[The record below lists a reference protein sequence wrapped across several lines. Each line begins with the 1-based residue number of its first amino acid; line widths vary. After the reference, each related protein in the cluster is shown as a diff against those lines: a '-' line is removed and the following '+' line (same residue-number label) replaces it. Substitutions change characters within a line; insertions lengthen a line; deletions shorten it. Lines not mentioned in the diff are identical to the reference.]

1 MIIHEHAA
9 LITAYK
15 NFSYLEAL
23 VKKLSSH
30 FSVYIHIDKSSTEIG
45 SDKMTYLEKT
55 YGCRCFAKYVCC
67 WAGYNNL
74 LAYIELLR
82 VAHSN
87 HHKYYHILSGED
99 LPVKS
104 YADIEQFFQGNNKIY
119 ISFHKA
125 KDAPWE
131 ERYKYYYIFV
141 NKDPHKRL
149 YATLN
154 KLSIGFQKAFGI
166 RRTRIGNETD
176 MYKGYIFGSL
186 PHDAV
191 SYVLQYVDSNPA
203 FMKDLAT
210 TFISEEFFL
219 QTILGNS
226 IYKDRIAHNCLRYSV
241 WEYKNGSIPGYLD
254 ETDIPEL
261 ERGGY
266 IFARKVNYKA
276 SAKLISYMDRLW
288 PET

>member
-23 VKKLSSH
+23 VKKLSPH

-45 SDKMTYLEKT
+45 SEKMTYLEKT
-55 YGCRCFAKYVCC
+55 YGCQCFAKYVCC

-99 LPVKS
+99 LPVRS
-104 YADIEQFFQGNNKIY
+104 YAEIEQFFEGDDKIY

-154 KLSIGFQKAFGI
+154 KLSIGIQKAFGI

-191 SYVLQYVDSNPA
+191 SYVVQYVDSEPA

-261 ERGGY
+261 ERGDY

-276 SAKLISYMDRLW
+276 SAKLISHMDRLW